1 MDAARSTLPIPLWLE
16 YSRTKRALAAKR
28 HQSSPHL
35 NINHTSLQHSCLAQG
50 PPPTSTLKPVGIAT
64 DFSISLSE
72 DEGEIAGRDYERQA
86 RVEVAGT
93 QRKSQDSALK
103 RSITTLKRSVADL
116 KKSSQE
122 IYKHL
127 SSLSTSSPR
136 PTPSPMPSLSSLL
149 SRTQLRATFH
159 PKSLSLV
166 DTGTQIDH
174 ARAHPPA
181 VDTYESV
188 GKWSNLPTE
197 NKPDLLPLLLSEEE
211 YTQHSFAEEIASTA
225 ESTVTPSKGKGIGQK
240 RESMCHTEPSCK
252 RSNTMPSLV
261 SPAEPRKSTNY
272 FMKVASVNGKFYD
285 SSGLEL
291 VLGKPI
297 NQGIRLQGPETS
309 GGFRLFTSA
318 QECMNS
324 DLQPASP
331 RKGSRV
337 GLMKVSASGPS
348 LRYFLCS
355 LSDKEVVFTC
365 ITPQDIIPM
374 IAANVL
380 VTTPSPSQKR
390 RF

>member
-1 MDAARSTLPIPLWLE
+1 MDAARPTLPIPLWLE
-16 YSRTKRALAAKR
+16 YSRTKRALAAQR
-28 HQSSPHL
+28 HKSSPSL
-35 NINHTSLQHSCLAQG
+35 NINHTSLHQSRLAEG
-50 PPPTSTLKPVGIAT
+50 PAPSSTLKPVGNASN
-64 DFSISLSE
+64 FSISLSE
-72 DEGEIAGRDYERQA
+72 DEGEIAGRDYGQQA
-86 RVEVAGT
+86 RVEVAGI
-93 QRKSQDSALK
+93 QRKSQESALK
-103 RSITTLKRSVADL
+103 RSITTLKRSVVDL

-136 PTPSPMPSLSSLL
+136 PTPSPLPSLRSLL

-166 DTGTQIDH
+166 DTGTQIDP
-174 ARAHPPA
+174 AEALPPA
-181 VDTYESV
+181 VDTYERV
-188 GKWSNLPTE
+188 GKRSYTPAE

-225 ESTVTPSKGKGIGQK
+225 ESTVTPTKGKGIGQK
-240 RESMCHTEPSCK
+240 RESMCRTEPSCK
-252 RSNTMPSLV
+252 RSNTMTSLI
-261 SPAEPRKSTNY
+261 SPAEPRKSASY
-272 FMKVASVNGKFYD
+272 YMKVANVNGKFYD

-297 NQGIRLQGPETS
+297 NQGIKLEGTETS

-348 LRYFLCS
+348 LRYFLSS